1 MIANKTVINPIAKGE
16 AIVTSDQFLSPEDH
30 GNTKTTLVIGG
41 CRSGKSRYAL
51 DMANR
56 ISGSRKL
63 FIATSVP
70 TDSEMEERVRT
81 HQKDRG
87 EDWITAEIPVDIPQ
101 KIKDASKSSDVILV
115 DCLTLWVSNLLFNDF
130 THDAV
135 IDITDK
141 LENALNQ
148 SSCPVI
154 LVSNEVGSGI
164 VPENRLARLFRDT
177 AGFVN
182 QKAAAAADNV
192 FLMAAGIPVKIKG

>member
-1 MIANKTVINPIAKGE
+1 MT
-16 AIVTSDQFLSPEDH
+16 TDQFSASENH
-30 GNTKTTLVIGG
+30 KNTETTLVIGG

-56 ISGSRKL
+56 ISGNRKL

-70 TDSEMEERVRT
+70 TDSEMEERVRL

-87 EDWITAEIPVDIPQ
+87 EDWITAEIPIDIPQ
-101 KIKDASKSSDVILV
+101 KIKDASKSLDVILV
-115 DCLTLWVSNLLFNDF
+115 DCLTLWASNLLFNNF
-130 THDAV
+130 THDEV
-135 IDITDK
+135 ITITDK
-141 LENALNQ
+141 LENALKQ
-148 SSCPVI
+148 SLCPVI

-192 FLMAAGIPVKIKG
+192 FLMAAGIPVKIKGKN